1 MHFLLFPTCA
11 GKVMLLKKIFLLL
24 AIGSI
29 LSVSA
34 LEWKLFYKEGVT
46 WENAGEYKSV
56 PDVIKRNKSVIK
68 PQTIQ
73 LENAPDLNKI
83 FNLAPQPMREA
94 LLLCEISSLEDKT
107 VSMGMG
113 ADYWCALYVNG
124 KEVMSNFPQGHFS
137 SHYNRFSYG
146 FRCAF
151 SISFSCCCNK
161 SLC

>member
-1 MHFLLFPTCA
+1 MLSKKILLFLVA
-11 GKVMLLKKIFLLL
+11 SG
-24 AIGSI
+24 I

-83 FNLAPQPMREA
+83 LKQSKCSNAA
-94 LLLCEISSLEDKT
+94 IISHKLRI
-107 VSMGMG
+107 
-113 ADYWCALYVNG
+113 
-124 KEVMSNFPQGHFS
+124 FPHV
-137 SHYNRFSYG
+137 
-146 FRCAF
+146 
-151 SISFSCCCNK
+151 
-161 SLC
+161 